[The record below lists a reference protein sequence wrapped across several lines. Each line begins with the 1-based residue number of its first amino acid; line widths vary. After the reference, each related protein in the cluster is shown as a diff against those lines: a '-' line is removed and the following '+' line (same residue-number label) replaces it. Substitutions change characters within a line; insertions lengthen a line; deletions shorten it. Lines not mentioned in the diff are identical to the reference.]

1 MAKKAPKKMEKRDF
15 PSNKKRA
22 QLTKEAQRINLALRL
37 QAVGFNKF
45 RNNTEIGRDAADMGT
60 AGLVPN
66 KAGKKMQAG
75 KSLKTP
81 MMGRDIPLPKT
92 ASVGTKTKTRSRV
105 RKDGTTVTK
114 AKTKGGGDKSKTTT
128 RSRKVGGTKGLRKSK

>member
-15 PSNKKRA
+15 PSNKNRA
-22 QLTKEAQRINLALRL
+22 RVDR
-37 QAVGFNKF
+37 FF
-45 RNNTEIGRDAADMGT
+45 REKVYGVRPSPAATRKIADAGT

-81 MMGRDIPLPKT
+81 MMGRDIPLPK
-92 ASVGTKTKTRSRV
+92 
-105 RKDGTTVTK
+105 
-114 AKTKGGGDKSKTTT
+114 SK
-128 RSRKVGGTKGLRKSK
+128 